1 MSKHRIPRKEIVMR
15 FKDGRTIDGL
25 VWDYRDHLGSKSY
38 ADCFA
43 AIVDIIRRYMRRQ
56 DKK

>member
-1 MSKHRIPRKEIVMR
+1 MKRIPRKEIVMR